1 MSLMSYRRYAE
12 HRGCSLRAVQKAIG
26 DPDGKGQRTGRIAA
40 ALVAVEGSTHPK
52 IDSVKADALWMLNTN
67 EAKRSTLFT
76 PDIAAPG
83 GEDLFHVLP
92 APDVVDLDVLEEPA
106 AGEVVMSALDSA
118 SEEVKRSYHQS
129 RALREKI
136 NSENAQLDLDLRK
149 GKLISLEDAK
159 QLGFTTLRALRDS
172 LRNIGPRV
180 AAAVASVSDTFT
192 CEQIINAEIDAVLAS
207 ITVEMLLTDQDDDD
221 DLATDGSEA

>member
-1 MSLMSYRRYAE
+1 
-12 HRGCSLRAVQKAIG
+12 VQKAIG
-26 DPDGKGQRTGRIAA
+26 DPDGKGQRTGRIAG

-52 IDSVKADALWMLNTN
+52 IDSVKADALWMLNTDD
-67 EAKRSTLFT
+67 AKRSTLFT
-76 PDIAAPG
+76 PAIDGADDD
-83 GEDLFHVLP
+83 DLFQP
-92 APDVVDLDVLEEPA
+92 QSAPDLPDLDALEEPA
-106 AGEVVMSALDSA
+106 AESVMSALDSA

-172 LRNIGPRV
+172 LRNIGARV
-180 AAAVASVSDTFT
+180 AAEVASVSDTFT
-192 CEQIINAEIDAVLAS
+192 CEQIINTEIDAVLAS
-207 ITVEMLLTDQDDDD
+207 ISIEKILTEQDDDD